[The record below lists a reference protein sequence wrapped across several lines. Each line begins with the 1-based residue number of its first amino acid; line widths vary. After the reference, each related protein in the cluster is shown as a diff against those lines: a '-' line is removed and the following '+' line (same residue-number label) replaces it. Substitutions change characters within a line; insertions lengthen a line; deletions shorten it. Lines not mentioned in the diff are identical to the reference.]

1 MDTLSLK
8 RPLGLAL
15 VLAASATGVA
25 SAQVIENIN
34 VSVTLNNA
42 LAITENTPL
51 NFGTITMISDGTNA
65 PAGSMTPAGAFS
77 NTSTGTSN
85 MLVLTA
91 GTAGS
96 YTVSTGIPSFTNVT
110 VSWPLTGGTL
120 SASGVPSTNGSFTVV
135 PSATPVVAPGAGS
148 IGTCTDAG
156 GPPATTRSCTMTTN
170 GTGDVTFALGGTI
183 TASSATANFQATNT
197 VYTGTIA
204 LTANFS

>member
-1 MDTLSLK
+1 MDTLSFK

-25 SAQVIENIN
+25 SAQVTENIN

-42 LAITENTPL
+42 LAITENTAL
-51 NFGTITMISDGTNA
+51 NFGTITMISDGSNA
-65 PAGSMTPAGAFS
+65 PAGSMTPAGVFS
-77 NTSTGTSN
+77 NTSSGTSN

-96 YTVSTGIPSFTNVT
+96 YTVSTGVPSFTNVT

-120 SASGVPSTNGSFTVV
+120 AASGVPTTNGSFTVV
-135 PSATPVVAPGAGS
+135 PSATPTASAGT
-148 IGTCTDAG
+148 IGTCSDTG
-156 GPPATTRSCTMTTN
+156 GSPATTRSCTMTTN

-183 TASSATANFQATNT
+183 TASSATSNFQATST
-197 VYTGTIA
+197 VYSGTIA